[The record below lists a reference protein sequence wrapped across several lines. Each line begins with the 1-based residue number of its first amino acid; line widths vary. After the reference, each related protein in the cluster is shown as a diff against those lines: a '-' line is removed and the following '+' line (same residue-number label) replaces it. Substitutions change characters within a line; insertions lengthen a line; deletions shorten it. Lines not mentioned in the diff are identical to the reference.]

1 MTMTMTMMMMTMTMT
16 HHQVDDDVEYD
27 DDRYIKH
34 IDSQTD
40 RQDKYS
46 FVVEVL

>member
-1 MTMTMTMMMMTMTMT
+1 MTMMMTTTMTTTMMT

-46 FVVEVL
+46 FVVEFL